1 MPVKLRISGAL
12 FHCGRCGRK
21 HSNPFGHTC
30 IVRRPGGKN
39 RLQPAARVTT
49 GTCGRCK
56 KPVTNPLTH
65 VCLGGGDFKRRGA
78 AEKKAGA
85 AKKRAD
91 AAAARKAAPKHEYQ
105 RCKDEGCARVGCVAY
120 REGYEEGF
128 GDGQGIGFANGQA
141 AGYQAGYAAGSA
153 EGS

>member
-1 MPVKLRISGAL
+1 MPMKLRISGAL

-30 IVRRPGGKN
+30 IVRRPGGRN
-39 RLQPAARVTT
+39 RLKPVAKVTT

-65 VCLGGGDFKRRGA
+65 VCIGGDFKRRGA
-78 AEKKAGA
+78 AEKKAVA

-91 AAAARKAAPKHEYQ
+91 AASARKAAPKHEPR
-105 RCKDEGCARVGCVAY
+105 RCDDEGCGRVACVAY
-120 REGYEEGF
+120 RDGF
-128 GDGQGIGFANGQA
+128 EAGHVGGFADGEQI
-141 AGYQAGYAAGSA
+141 GYAAGYAAGSA
-153 EGS
+153 EGA